1 MKTFCTAVFFI
12 SFLLKKGDDIE
23 KHIWRFKNDKGSDYV
38 ELIFDNKSNSY
49 ISGYYYGSFFYND
62 SSLIYY
68 TSVIAPMVKSA
79 GSIEFIVKDCNYF
92 SKEISPLNSD
102 KSLDEKLSVNY
113 KLPPYFF
120 WGKLSDSFLYLKKR
134 IVYGSSAFDSMKFER
149 FR

>member
-1 MKTFCTAVFFI
+1 MKTFCTVAFFI
-12 SFLLKKGDDIE
+12 SFLLNNGDDIE
-23 KHIWRFKNDKGSDYV
+23 KHIWHFKNDRGSDYV

-92 SKEISPLNSD
+92 SQEISPLNPD
-102 KSLDEKLSVNY
+102 KSREGNLNVNY
-113 KLPPYFF
+113 KLPSYFF
-120 WGKLSDSFLYLKKR
+120 WGKLSDGFLYLKKR
-134 IVYGSSAFDSMKFER
+134 IAYGSSAFESMKFER
-149 FR
+149 LR